1 MTWVDFMLLVAAE
14 NCESLSGTTDIS
26 KLIQKFSDGDF
37 QML

>member
-14 NCESLSGTTDIS
+14 NCKSLSGATDIS